1 MHTMATLRSSVG
13 ASFASA
19 GLCLALSLVQGCGR
33 PNAFHRTETGPSSPS
48 SDSDQRLPF
57 HQNPDRASEPDAA
70 RPAIP
75 PDQQRDSGTPFRS
88 PARARSLP
96 AGMLI
101 TIQLESSLSTAHVSA
116 GDPFTA
122 SVAGPL
128 TIDGDT
134 LVERGTPVSGRVESA
149 EGPTDRPGLS
159 PDPGY
164 VRLTLSTITVDGR
177 PLVVQ
182 TSSLFAR
189 GTFQSSAARGEAR
202 LADPKSDAC
211 SSGFCVQKGR
221 RLTFRLTAPVTLTDH
236 NSVAKREFPS
246 PAKE

>member
-1 MHTMATLRSSVG
+1 MHTMATLRSSIG
-13 ASFASA
+13 LGSA
-19 GLCLALSLVQGCGR
+19 WVLLCLAMGLVQGCGR
-33 PNAFHRTETGPSSPS
+33 PNAFHRTQTGASSPS

-57 HQNPDRASEPDAA
+57 HQNPDRASETDAA

-88 PARARSLP
+88 PVRGRSLP
-96 AGMLI
+96 AGILI
-101 TIQLESSLSTAHVSA
+101 TVRMESSLSTVHVSA

-189 GTFQSSAARGEAR
+189 GTFRSSARGEAR